1 MNDLIESNV
10 IYSIFNKKPYIT
22 STKGVTGHSLAA
34 SGALEAVFSVLKIH
48 KCEIPPVAGLKN
60 IDEEIK
66 TNIITKP
73 LKLPKIKHVLSSSL
87 GFGGHNAA
95 LIFSKHY

>member
-1 MNDLIESNV
+1 MLFIVFLIKNL
-10 IYSIFNKKPYIT
+10 IKPYIT

-60 IDEEIK
+60 IDE
-66 TNIITKP
+66 
-73 LKLPKIKHVLSSSL
+73 KILMK
-87 GFGGHNAA
+87 
-95 LIFSKHY
+95 K